1 MAKNSAALA
10 IAMLMI
16 LVITCSGAIDEFH
29 ETIPEEIWTT
39 SYYIASGS
47 LEYCAKECTIRYKN
61 NLKMKKECVKNCII
75 RKCSQLFPTDETKQ
89 IECTVRLVA
98 QYNKKFFVRDPMDFN
113 NN

>member
-29 ETIPEEIWTT
+29 HETIPEEVWTT

-75 RKCSQLFPTDETKQ
+75 RKCSQLFPTDKTKR

-98 QYNKKFFVRDPMDFN
+98 QYNKKFLDPMDFN